1 MYRIFCTDH
10 SWKNSQRRSERTS
23 SKFLPPVAVAGVSLL
38 VFAFS
43 PQTLKELIEAR
54 GITRYRLAKL
64 ADTRFEVV
72 EKWCSGT
79 VERIDSDVLARFCY
93 ILDCQITDII
103 HYQH

>member
-1 MYRIFCTDH
+1 MIMKELR
-10 SWKNSQRRSERTS
+10 SVVNLNSYGKISIH
-23 SKFLPPVAVAGVSLL
+23 
-38 VFAFS
+38 
-43 PQTLKELIEAR
+43 LKEQLEEK

-93 ILDCQITDII
+93 ILNCEITDII
-103 HYQH
+103 KYEIS

>member
-1 MYRIFCTDH
+1 MVIIMDEL
-10 SWKNSQRRSERTS
+10 RSIVNLGS
-23 SKFLPPVAVAGVSLL
+23 YGKISIH
-38 VFAFS
+38 
-43 PQTLKELIEAR
+43 LKELIEER

-93 ILDCQITDII
+93 ILNCEITDII
-103 HYQH
+103 KYKV

>member
-1 MYRIFCTDH
+1 MCSPWGKITAVMIMNDV
-10 SWKNSQRRSERTS
+10 RSIVNIGSYGKISIR
-23 SKFLPPVAVAGVSLL
+23 
-38 VFAFS
+38 
-43 PQTLKELIEAR
+43 LKELIEER

-93 ILDCQITDII
+93 ILDCEITDII
-103 HYQH
+103 KYTV

>member
-1 MYRIFCTDH
+1 MIM
-10 SWKNSQRRSERTS
+10 SELRSVVNLS
-23 SKFLPPVAVAGVSLL
+23 SYGKISIH
-38 VFAFS
+38 
-43 PQTLKELIEAR
+43 LKELIKEK

-93 ILDCQITDII
+93 ILDCEITDII
-103 HYQH
+103 KYNI

>member
-1 MYRIFCTDH
+1 M
-10 SWKNSQRRSERTS
+10 KELRR
-23 SKFLPPVAVAGVSLL
+23 VANIGSYGKI
-38 VFAFS
+38 S
-43 PQTLKELIEAR
+43 IHLKERIEEK

-93 ILDCQITDII
+93 ILDCEIADII
-103 HYQH
+103 KYNI

>member
-1 MYRIFCTDH
+1 LVMNM
-10 SWKNSQRRSERTS
+10 KELRSVINLS
-23 SKFLPPVAVAGVSLL
+23 SYGNVSIH
-38 VFAFS
+38 
-43 PQTLKELIEAR
+43 LKELLEER

-93 ILDCQITDII
+93 ILNCEITDII
-103 HYQH
+103 KYNV

>member
-1 MYRIFCTDH
+1 MVSVI
-10 SWKNSQRRSERTS
+10 SMKELRSVVNLNFYGNIT
-23 SKFLPPVAVAGVSLL
+23 VH
-38 VFAFS
+38 
-43 PQTLKELIEAR
+43 LKEIIDQK

-93 ILDCQITDII
+93 ILDCDITDII
-103 HYQH
+103 KYNV

>member
-1 MYRIFCTDH
+1 M
-10 SWKNSQRRSERTS
+10 NELRSVVNIGSYGKITIH
-23 SKFLPPVAVAGVSLL
+23 
-38 VFAFS
+38 
-43 PQTLKELIEAR
+43 LKELMEER

-93 ILDCQITDII
+93 ILNCNVTDII
-103 HYQH
+103 KYSV